1 MKKRL
6 SYFPYNERSR
16 SSWTLSTPRHLALSP
31 IRSSIKTVTYVSG
44 TFVTLVSG
52 PYKRG
57 DWGDFPMLPYNRR
70 LKTKARS
77 LRTKPTD
84 AELHLWHRLRRKQIL
99 GVQFYRQKPIA
110 NYIADFYAP
119 AAKLVV
125 ELDGAQHLEPG
136 QSKYDAQRS
145 RDLEQQGLKV
155 LRFDD
160 RQVLLQT
167 EAVLETI
174 FQAMKNPS

>member
-1 MKKRL
+1 
-6 SYFPYNERSR
+6 
-16 SSWTLSTPRHLALSP
+16 
-31 IRSSIKTVTYVSG
+31 
-44 TFVTLVSG
+44 
-52 PYKRG
+52 
-57 DWGDFPMLPYNRR
+57 MLPYNRR

-77 LRTKPTD
+77 LRTRPTD

-136 QSKYDAQRS
+136 QSKYDAQRT

>member
-1 MKKRL
+1 MSP
-6 SYFPYNERSR
+6 SYTCGTARGENK
-16 SSWTLSTPRHLALSP
+16 SSVC
-31 IRSSIKTVTYVSG
+31 SSIGK
-44 TFVTLVSG
+44 
-52 PYKRG
+52 
-57 DWGDFPMLPYNRR
+57 N
-70 LKTKARS
+70 
-77 LRTKPTD
+77 
-84 AELHLWHRLRRKQIL
+84 
-99 GVQFYRQKPIA
+99 PIA
-110 NYIADFYAP
+110 NYIADFYAL

-136 QSKYDAQRS
+136 QSKYDAQRT

>member
-1 MKKRL
+1 
-6 SYFPYNERSR
+6 
-16 SSWTLSTPRHLALSP
+16 
-31 IRSSIKTVTYVSG
+31 
-44 TFVTLVSG
+44 
-52 PYKRG
+52 
-57 DWGDFPMLPYNRR
+57 MLPYHRR

-84 AELHLWHRLRRKQIL
+84 AELHLWYCLRRKQIL

-136 QSKYDAQRS
+136 QSKYDAQRT

-167 EAVLETI
+167 KAVLETI